1 MTEHE
6 ARQLL
11 DAVMY
16 YLPMDVR
23 HKIMREVPLAYNAY
37 CGREIVKVTFP

>member
-1 MTEHE
+1 MTDHE

-16 YLPMDVR
+16 YLPMEARRKV
-23 HKIMREVPLAYNAY
+23 MAEVPMAYNAY
-37 CGREIVKVTFP
+37 IGRKVMVVTFP